1 MLLACCRR
9 ALADSELA
17 RDAAQQAALT
27 AMLGLDRLRDDER
40 FGSWLIG
47 IGLNLCRALLRERGR
62 QASSL
67 ELPLD
72 GGRIAGPHATGPDPA
87 LRAEAGDVAV
97 RVREAIADLPPG
109 QRDAVALFYIAG
121 LTHAEIAEQLGTAP
135 GAIKTRLHKARRS
148 LRAPL
153 HELWKEYFAMST
165 EQMGLVPMRIAD
177 LRRTAATQPDSVR
190 SIVFLENDD
199 GSRRLPI
206 WIGTAEATALA
217 VILEEVELP
226 RPGIHQFAARLLGAA
241 GAGLREVRIVEL
253 TDFTF
258 YAQAVLSDGNTVD
271 ARPSDVLTLAL
282 HLDAPIYVAEAVLD
296 QADELAASDSTL
308 DAQASQLREDAK
320 AIADDTRT
328 RLRAEADLL
337 DVLRRRA
344 G

>member
-1 MLLACCRR
+1 
-9 ALADSELA
+9 
-17 RDAAQQAALT
+17 
-27 AMLGLDRLRDDER
+27 
-40 FGSWLIG
+40 
-47 IGLNLCRALLRERGR
+47 
-62 QASSL
+62 
-67 ELPLD
+67 
-72 GGRIAGPHATGPDPA
+72 
-87 LRAEAGDVAV
+87 
-97 RVREAIADLPPG
+97 
-109 QRDAVALFYIAG
+109 
-121 LTHAEIAEQLGTAP
+121 
-135 GAIKTRLHKARRS
+135 
-148 LRAPL
+148 
-153 HELWKEYFAMST
+153 MST